1 MRLFLFSI
9 GLIILSFTGL
19 QSCSK
24 TTDGKWVIYK
34 ETTQLPFWAHESS
47 DRKSKNTLET
57 FLKSEGIIPLKIKI
71 IGDRIATYKD
81 CDCFTGIEYR
91 VQVDKSQIGYMVYWG
106 FELK

>member
-1 MRLFLFSI
+1 MRLLLFSI
-9 GLIILSFTGL
+9 GITLLTFGAL

-24 TTDGKWVIYK
+24 TTDGRWVIYK
-34 ETTQLPFWAHESS
+34 ETSCLPFWAHESS

-71 IGDRIATYKD
+71 IGERIETCQE
-81 CDCFTGIEYR
+81 CDCNTGLEYR
-91 VQVDKSQIGYMVYWG
+91 VQIDKSQVGYMAYWG

>member
-1 MRLFLFSI
+1 MQLFLFSI
-9 GLIILSFTGL
+9 GLILISFNGL

-24 TTDGKWVIYK
+24 TTDGKWIIYK

-71 IGDRIATYKD
+71 IGDRIATCKD
-81 CDCFTGIEYR
+81 CDCFTGLEYR
-91 VQVDKSQIGYMVYWG
+91 VQVEKSQVGYMAYWG